1 MRAYQKPGDPL
12 PLWSVTTV
20 LSNTVAKPALM
31 QWYNRQGREAMAE
44 KLLPHIGKPLTEETL
59 EGALKEAGQR
69 PKRTTEQ
76 AADVGARAHDWLAGY
91 INSRIEGHM
100 FHAPP
105 DDLSNVAESFHEW
118 EKEAEIEQWL
128 KTEFAVYSEGFRYA
142 GSVDALAYDT
152 SGRFLVLDWKTGNGL
167 YPEMALQVAAYANAL
182 SFPLRVRVNGNLD
195 YPWSTWDNI
204 QPWVIRLGKDKPEF
218 EAKRVDNPQLA
229 LDGFL
234 NAMQLWYA
242 LNLPGLTPAA
252 KKEIEG
258 HFQLPDALPS
268 VW

>member
-1 MRAYQKPGDPL
+1 MAQKVKVTKVDLYPIIDEDLLHLNQITGPRGGMRAYQKPGDPL

-100 FHAPP
+100 FMRPP
-105 DDLSNVAESFHEW
+105 M
-118 EKEAEIEQWL
+118 
-128 KTEFAVYSEGFRYA
+128 T
-142 GSVDALAYDT
+142 
-152 SGRFLVLDWKTGNGL
+152 
-167 YPEMALQVAAYANAL
+167 
-182 SFPLRVRVNGNLD
+182 
-195 YPWSTWDNI
+195 
-204 QPWVIRLGKDKPEF
+204 
-218 EAKRVDNPQLA
+218 
-229 LDGFL
+229 
-234 NAMQLWYA
+234 
-242 LNLPGLTPAA
+242 
-252 KKEIEG
+252 
-258 HFQLPDALPS
+258 
-268 VW
+268 